1 MPSSIRASEEAK
13 MTELSDTDCNQQ
25 VAPLS
30 RAPRFWR
37 RVLLTPNGAFGATVV
52 IVLIA
57 SAGLA
62 DLIAPYSPI
71 KMGVG
76 QRFLTPS
83 LAYPLGT
90 DEFGRDILS
99 RMLFGSRL
107 TLMIGAIAVGISL
120 TAGMLIG
127 LVAAYWRGLVEKVL
141 MRGTDV
147 LFSFTETLIA
157 LACVA
162 VLGPSLKNAMIAV
175 GIAAIP
181 FYSRTCYSAALVE
194 RSKPYFEATVAAG
207 AGHFRLVFLHLLPN
221 VLPTMIVVATLGVSA
236 AILAAAGL
244 GYLGLGAQPPQPE
257 WGAMLSGAR
266 DYFTRAPRLMV
277 IPGVAISVTVLGF
290 NLLGDAIRTALDPRG
305 SGE

>member
-1 MPSSIRASEEAK
+1 MTEI
-13 MTELSDTDCNQQ
+13 TELSVADGNGQ
-25 VAPLS
+25 VAPPAHVRS
-30 RAPRFWR
+30 FWR

-57 SAGLA
+57 SAALA
-62 DLIAPYSPI
+62 DLVAPYSPI

-76 QRFLTPS
+76 QRFLMPS

-120 TAGMLIG
+120 TTGMLIG
-127 LVAAYWRGLVEKVL
+127 LVAAYRRGLVEKVL

-162 VLGPSLKNAMIAV
+162 VLGPSLKNAMIAF
-175 GIAAIP
+175 P
-181 FYSRTCYSAALVE
+181 RE
-194 RSKPYFEATVAAG
+194 P
-207 AGHFRLVFLHLLPN
+207 
-221 VLPTMIVVATLGVSA
+221 
-236 AILAAAGL
+236 
-244 GYLGLGAQPPQPE
+244 GYP
-257 WGAMLSGAR
+257 
-266 DYFTRAPRLMV
+266 
-277 IPGVAISVTVLGF
+277 
-290 NLLGDAIRTALDPRG
+290 
-305 SGE
+305 

>member
-1 MPSSIRASEEAK
+1 MA
-13 MTELSDTDCNQQ
+13 ELSGAVPDYDHEIVPPGRRTH
-25 VAPLS
+25 
-30 RAPRFWR
+30 FWR
-37 RVLLTPNGAFGATVV
+37 RVAFTPNGAFGLAVV

-62 DLIAPYSPI
+62 DLITPYSPI

-76 QRFLTPS
+76 PRFLPPS
-83 LAYPLGT
+83 GAYLLGT
-90 DEFGRDILS
+90 DEFGRD
-99 RMLFGSRL
+99 LFTRIVYGSRL

-120 TAGMLIG
+120 TVGILVGLI
-127 LVAAYWRGLVEKVL
+127 AAYRGGWTETIL

-175 GIAAIP
+175 GIAGIP
-181 FYSRTCYSAALVE
+181 FYARTCYSAALVE
-194 RSKPYFEATVAAG
+194 RSKPYFEATIAAG
-207 AGHFRLVFLHLLPN
+207 AGPLRLLFLHLLPN
-221 VLPTMIVVATLGVSA
+221 VLPTMIVVATLGLSA

-244 GYLGLGAQPPQPE
+244 SFLGLGAQPPDPE

-266 DYFTRAPRLMV
+266 DYFNRAPYLMV
-277 IPGVAISVTVLGF
+277 IPGLAIAVTVLGF
-290 NLLGDAIRTALDPRG
+290 NLLGDAIRTALDPREG
-305 SGE
+305 SE